1 MGCEGALDVL
11 DGFSLLVDHTGDWD
25 IEDIDRV
32 DDGAVE
38 DIDFEFL
45 GLHVGRRRLR
55 GVCAPV
61 GQRRWRFRC
70 WHRSQGD
77 RGRRVLRRRL
87 KCDRGFVEGGDAQD
101 DGEGQA
107 EEKGDVFHG
116 VVVC

>member
-25 IEDIDRV
+25 IEDFDRV

-55 GVCAPV
+55 GFALLL
-61 GQRRWRFRC
+61 G
-70 WHRSQGD
+70 SG
-77 RGRRVLRRRL
+77 GG
-87 KCDRGFVEGGDAQD
+87 GFDAGVEAREIVAGASC
-101 DGEGQA
+101 
-107 EEKGDVFHG
+107 G
-116 VVVC
+116 VV